1 MAILFKMLRGI
12 RNGYLFVVVCLD
24 VERGVVRVTILT
36 TLWSILNAVWVV
48 GFSSVFSTF
57 RSLFFISVVVFS
69 VAGLAAGPV
78 FWIFRAVLPS
88 ETIFAFVVL
97 FFFVPLVSPIFGFA
111 AEVFFK
117 FLRCFMLS
125 FGFDPDDLMSKLL
138 CEVFLA
144 IAKGFE
150 VPSFFLET
158 IFFLSMALECNTFSS

>member
-1 MAILFKMLRGI
+1 MFRAII
-12 RNGYLFVVVCLD
+12 NGYLFVVVCLD

-57 RSLFFISVVVFS
+57 KSLFFITVVVFS
-69 VAGLAAGPV
+69 AAGLAAGPV
-78 FWIFRAVLPS
+78 FWIFDAVLPCKN
-88 ETIFAFVVL
+88 IFVFVVL
-97 FFFVPLVSPIFGFA
+97 FFFVSLVSATFGFA

-138 CEVFLA
+138 GKVFLA
-144 IAKGFE
+144 NDKGFE
-150 VPSFFLET
+150 ATSFFLAT
-158 IFFLSMALECNTFSS
+158 IFFLSMALECNIFSS